1 MSKEIGITVSKKDDL
16 SEWYTQVVTKS
27 GLADYASVKGI
38 YGFDAVWLL
47 DLGKNQG
54 IP

>member
-27 GLADYASVKGI
+27 GLADYASVKGFMVLMP
-38 YGFDAVWLL
+38 YGYS
-47 DLGKNQG
+47 
-54 IP
+54 I